1 MTSTGN
7 RRHRTEPDRCDRRS
21 PPSAAMGSTEPR
33 GYRPEDGAA
42 ADTAGGA
49 P

>member
-1 MTSTGN
+1 MTGTGN

-21 PPSAAMGSTEPR
+21 PLSAAMVSTEPR
-33 GYRPEDGAA
+33 GRPEDGAA